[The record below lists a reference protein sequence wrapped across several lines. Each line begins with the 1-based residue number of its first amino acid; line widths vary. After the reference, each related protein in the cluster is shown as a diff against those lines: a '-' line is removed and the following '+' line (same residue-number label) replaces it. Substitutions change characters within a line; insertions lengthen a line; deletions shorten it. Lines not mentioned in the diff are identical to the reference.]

1 MLTVENE
8 EAERLATEL
17 AALTGSTIEDAV
29 VAALRARLA
38 HLRGRSGLA
47 EHLLAIGREC
57 AAAMPEPFRSIDH
70 GELLYDERG
79 LPK

>member
-29 VAALRARLA
+29 VAALPTR
-38 HLRGRSGLA
+38 LRGRSGLA
-47 EHLLAIGREC
+47 EHLLALGREC